1 MGNFSLTYPSRSSS
15 RLLSK
20 YLSTSSIAVTRQAFF
35 LCLTILLGFFF
46 SKLSL
51 SLTNHAAPNV
61 EAAISV
67 WKRAVVADAITHENK
82 SFD

>member
-1 MGNFSLTYPSRSSS
+1 
-15 RLLSK
+15 
-20 YLSTSSIAVTRQAFF
+20 
-35 LCLTILLGFFF
+35 
-46 SKLSL
+46 
-51 SLTNHAAPNV
+51 V